1 MICAEPHVPELSS
14 IRDVSRVRHSGSGFG
29 RLIVRT
35 RFGRFREL
43 TSAMNVRFDQA
54 QVLSGAARRA
64 PTIALLL
71 LAQLAVSAHAGP
83 SEQAK
88 RIYERIAGEPPPA
101 AVLSQMAAAI
111 TATPGQ
117 QGLLDAAAIA
127 TSAPSFYNV
136 TLKNLV
142 IPWTNRDQT
151 VFAPFNDYA
160 ATVIGMTRDDVA
172 FNTALSDDILYTVNA
187 PGLPAPSSAD
197 NNHYATAEA
206 SGVDLSAALKR
217 TTQSGTYGTPA
228 PATAGL
234 ITTRAA
240 ASSFF
245 INGTNRAMFRFT
257 MINHLCHDMETV
269 MDITRPADRIRQD
282 VARSPGGDSRVFL
295 NNCVGCHSGM
305 DPMAQAFAYYN
316 FVGTVVGD
324 GTNTGSLQYTPGRVQ
339 PKYLINAT
347 NFPFGFV
354 TPDDSWANRWR
365 AGSNAFLGWDATLP
379 GSGNGAKSL
388 GQELASSDAFAQCQ
402 VTKIFQAVC
411 FRAPA
416 SATDQATVATI
427 KASFKSGGYRLKQVF
442 QLSAAACP
450 GQ

>member
-1 MICAEPHVPELSS
+1 
-14 IRDVSRVRHSGSGFG
+14 
-29 RLIVRT
+29 
-35 RFGRFREL
+35 
-43 TSAMNVRFDQA
+43 MNVRLNKA
-54 QVLSGAARRA
+54 QVKSGGARRA
-64 PTIALLL
+64 LTCAALL
-71 LAQLAVSAHAGP
+71 LAQLTIAAHAGP
-83 SEQAK
+83 NEQAK

-101 AVLSQMAAAI
+101 AVLAQMATAI
-111 TATPGQ
+111 SGGPGQ
-117 QGLLDAAAIA
+117 AGLLAAAAIA

-172 FNTALSDDILYTVNA
+172 FNTALSDDILYVVNA
-187 PGLPAPSSAD
+187 PGLPAPSAAN
-197 NNHYATAEA
+197 NNHYATAESNGA
-206 SGVDLSAALKR
+206 DLSTVLQR
-217 TTQSGTYGTPA
+217 TTQSGAYGTPVQ
-228 PATAGL
+228 ATAGL
-234 ITTRAA
+234 ITTRGA
-240 ASSFF
+240 ASAFF

-269 MDITRPADRIRQD
+269 MDTTRPADRIRQD
-282 VARSPGGDSRVFL
+282 VARSPGGDSRLFL

-316 FVGTVVGD
+316 FDATAGQLV
-324 GTNTGSLQYTPGRVQ
+324 YTANQVQ
-339 PKYLINAT
+339 PKYLINSA

-354 TPDDSWANRWR
+354 TPDDSWSNRWR
-365 AGSNAFLGWDATLP
+365 AGANASLGWDPALP
-379 GSGNGAKSL
+379 GSGAGAKSL

-402 VTKIFQAVC
+402 VTKVFQAVC
-411 FRAPA
+411 FRAPV
-416 SATDQATVATI
+416 SAADQATVATI
-427 KASFKSGGYRLKQVF
+427 KASFKSGGYKLKQVF